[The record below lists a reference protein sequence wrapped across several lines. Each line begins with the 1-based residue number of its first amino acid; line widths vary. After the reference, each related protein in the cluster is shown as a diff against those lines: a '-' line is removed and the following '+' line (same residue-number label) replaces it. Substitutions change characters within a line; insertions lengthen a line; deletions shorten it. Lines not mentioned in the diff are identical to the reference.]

1 LTSTNI
7 TTLNSLSSPNTWEER
22 ELINILI
29 GNGVGQY
36 ITEPLSLTY
45 SNNTTKNIKYLNDGI
60 IKCLYVHQ
68 IDRLGRNL
76 RDVLNT
82 AHTFTVK
89 ASPICFIAQG
99 LRTIDEDGKENPISK
114 LIISILGTIGE
125 MERNQIRERQLEG
138 ISIAKAQGRFLGR
151 KIW

>member
-1 LTSTNI
+1 M
-7 TTLNSLSSPNTWEER
+7 
-22 ELINILI
+22 NILYVRTSSFFQNSERQKI
-29 GNGVGQY
+29 NKKDYDLVIEDVISGSVPFFERPGGKQV
-36 ITEPLSLTY
+36 L
-45 SNNTTKNIKYLNDGI
+45 KYLNDGI

-99 LRTIDEDGKENPISK
+99 LRIIDEDGKENPISK